1 MRYLT
6 LALNVNCYYC
16 TKNEEILNGKL
27 HFCAVY
33 LTAKSLKARHNNL
46 SAIEKWREKTGVV
59 FHCIC
64 PAISLALSY
73 LAILSPSS
81 RRFVVRLKN

>member
-33 LTAKSLKARHNNL
+33 RTAKSLKARHNNL

-59 FHCIC
+59 FHCIR
-64 PAISLALSY
+64 SGHKDSKHAL
-73 LAILSPSS
+73 P
-81 RRFVVRLKN
+81 FHWP